1 MKSFSIASLGAIAV
15 IAATPFVTQ
24 MPVLGNLQTSAVLA
38 QNVQRQSA
46 VQMRLEA
53 EKKVVQKDAQGKEQV
68 MWQPLQGQATVQPG
82 DVIRYIVK
90 GENTSDRPVRSL
102 AFTQPI
108 PQGTVYALNSAT
120 VAQNAG
126 ARITYSIDNGKTFVE
141 KPMVQVKLPDGKVEM
156 RPAPAEAY
164 THVRWN
170 FGAAVQPKT
179 MMSASYQVRVQQLQD
194 IGDRIELSDRLI

>member
-1 MKSFSIASLGAIAV
+1 MESFSIASLGAIAV

-24 MPVLGNLQTSAVLA
+24 MPVLANLQTGTAIA
-38 QNVQRQSA
+38 QNVQRQA
-46 VQMRLEA
+46 PVQMSLA
-53 EKKVVQKDAQGKEQV
+53 AAKQVMQKDAQGKQQIT
-68 MWQPLQGQATVQPG
+68 WQTLQGKVTVQPG
-82 DVIRYIVK
+82 DVIRYTVK
-90 GENTSDRPVRSL
+90 GENSSNRPVNNL

-108 PQGTVYALNSAT
+108 PQGTVYVLNSAT

-126 ARITYSIDNGKTFVE
+126 ARITYSINNGKTFVA

-170 FGAAVQPKT
+170 FGSSVNPKT
-179 MMSASYQVRVQQLQD
+179 AMTASYQVKVQ
-194 IGDRIELSDRLI
+194 